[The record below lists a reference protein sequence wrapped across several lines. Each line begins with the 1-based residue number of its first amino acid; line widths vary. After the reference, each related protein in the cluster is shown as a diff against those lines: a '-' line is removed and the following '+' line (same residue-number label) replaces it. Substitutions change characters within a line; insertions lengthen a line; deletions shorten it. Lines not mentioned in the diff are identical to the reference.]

1 MKSFGMHILAAGI
14 ITALAI
20 LAGGKADCRP
30 ALDEKLAEYL
40 HAIRRE
46 PVEVQCSEADFLIS
60 VCTDSVVRQ
69 NVAESIFRHYID
81 TGIMGLEAVAV
92 HVFDKWFSDGP
103 LKMKSREDFL
113 AAKIFA
119 DFNRQSLIGRKAPE
133 LSLRDTS
140 GNAVI
145 LFRQKTGDA
154 AEDSHVSSGGRWAI
168 LYFYDTGC
176 PKCIAETIMLENILE
191 NDNFDADFYAIY
203 TQDSREKWTDWM
215 SGHFNLPEGS
225 STRVFHL
232 WDPDMSSDFQIKY
245 GILETPRIFLVGPDG
260 IICGRGLDS
269 VALEE
274 LMTRLLTPPSPEY
287 GSDDS
292 YAFYERVFSAD
303 GDRISCGEIAGIV
316 DHIAERTL
324 EDAHDTLLF
333 KQMAGDLLYYFP
345 MKRGSG
351 YRCAE
356 EHLIRNHIF
365 GHEDIWNTPD
375 DTLKVIGFA
384 EIRADLLGR
393 AAAGTR
399 IPDIKVRG
407 ILKKNTGRKLS
418 ETGGKMN
425 LRKLRSD
432 RTVIIFY
439 TAGCDVCKG
448 EIAAADSLL
457 AAEAQAAGR
466 NNRDVLRTGVFMIN
480 MDEVSAADPGTAS
493 LLLDTFDLT
502 VLPYITEIDRKGIIR
517 DKYMSLRSLREN
529 RR

>member
-1 MKSFGMHILAAGI
+1 MKSFGIHILAAGI

-20 LAGGKADCRP
+20 LSGTEADCRP
-30 ALDEKLAEYL
+30 TLDEKLGEYL

-60 VCTDSVVRQ
+60 ACTDSVVRQ
-69 NVAESIFRHYID
+69 NVAERIFRHYIN

-103 LKMKSREDFL
+103 VKMKNREEFL

-140 GNAVI
+140 GNAVT
-145 LFRQKTGDA
+145 LFRQKTGESAQKGDA
-154 AEDSHVSSGGRWAI
+154 SSNGRWSI

-176 PKCIAETIMLENILE
+176 PKCIAESIMLENILE
-191 NDNFDADFYAIY
+191 NDNFDADFYAIC
-203 TQDSREKWTDWM
+203 TQDSRDRWTEWI

-225 STRVFHL
+225 NTRVFHL
-232 WDPDMSSDFQIKY
+232 WDPEMSSGFQIRY

-274 LMTRLLTPPSPEY
+274 LMTSLLTPPSPAY

-292 YAFYERVFSAD
+292 YAFYERVFSAY
-303 GDRISCGEIAGIV
+303 GDRISCGEIAGIA

-345 MKRGSG
+345 MKRGSV
-351 YRCAE
+351 YKCAE
-356 EHLIRNHIF
+356 EYLIRNHIF
-365 GHEDIWNTPD
+365 GHDDIWNTPD

-384 EIRADLLGR
+384 QIRADLLGR

-407 ILKKNTGRKLS
+407 TLKKNTGRRTS
-418 ETGGKMN
+418 ETSGKMN
-425 LRKLRSD
+425 LRKLCND

-439 TAGCDVCKG
+439 TAGCDICKG

-457 AAEAQAAGR
+457 AAEAQSGR
-466 NNRDVLRTGVFMIN
+466 DNRTALRTGVFMIN
-480 MDEVSAADPGTAS
+480 MDEVSATDPETAS

-517 DKYMSLRSLREN
+517 DKYMSLRSRREN
-529 RR
+529 RP